1 MPRRFR
7 DRREAGR
14 ALASAL
20 ACALGAAR
28 RRDGVVVALARGGV
42 LVADEVARELGM
54 PLDVLAVRKVGHP
67 LQPEYAIGAVAPG
80 GDGVYVR
87 ASDGLTEAEIVAAVE
102 RALAASEELNRRLHE
117 RRAPVD
123 VEGREV
129 VLVDDGLA
137 TGATMVAAIRWARG
151 RGARRVVAA
160 VPVAAA
166 QSAALIRSEAD
177 EFVCPVELEQYG
189 SVGFSYEQFTQV
201 GNDEV
206 IRILGEAAARAPGPS
221 PGDGAS
227 SL

>member
-14 ALASAL
+14 ALAG
-20 ACALGAAR
+20 ALGAAR
-28 RRDGVVVALARGGV
+28 RSDGVVVALARGGV
-42 LVADEVARELGM
+42 VVADEVARELGLA
-54 PLDVLAVRKVGHP
+54 LDVLAVRKVGHP

-80 GDGVYVR
+80 RGGVYVR
-87 ASDGLTEAEIVAAVE
+87 ASEGLTEAEIVAAVE
-102 RALAASEELNRRLHE
+102 RALAASEELDRRLHG

-151 RGARRVVAA
+151 QGARRVVAA

-166 QSAALIRSEAD
+166 QSAVLIRSEAD
-177 EFVCPVELEQYG
+177 ELVCPYELEQYG
-189 SVGFSYEQFTQV
+189 SVGVWYEQFTQV

-206 IRILGEAAARAPGPS
+206 IRILGEAAARAPVPP
-221 PGDGAS
+221 PGAGAS
-227 SL
+227 RL

>member
-1 MPRRFR
+1 M
-7 DRREAGR
+7 G
-14 ALASAL
+14 
-20 ACALGAAR
+20 
-28 RRDGVVVALARGGV
+28 LARGGV
-42 LVADEVARELGM
+42 VVAGEVARELGM
-54 PLDVLAVRKVGHP
+54 ALDVLAVRKVGHP
-67 LQPEYAIGAVAPG
+67 FQPEYALGAVAPG
-80 GDGVYVR
+80 GDGVYMR
-87 ASDGLTEAEIVAAVE
+87 ASDGLTDAETVAAVE
-102 RALAASEELNRRLHE
+102 RALAASEELDRRLHE

-123 VEGREV
+123 IEGREV

-160 VPVAAA
+160 VPVAAV

-177 EFVCPVELEQYG
+177 ELVCPYELEQYG
-189 SVGFSYEQFTQV
+189 SVGFWYEQFTQV

-206 IRILGEAAARAPGPS
+206 IRILGEAAARAPVPA